1 MDVQVLR
8 FWGIVVGSALIAI
21 ALWIAALGPE
31 TAPARATTSE
41 SVQTAQT
48 QPAAS
53 PSFLVRFR
61 GSGPI
66 ARAQADAARGG
77 MSQAQRRIEAQ
88 LRRQRAFAG
97 LCFERFTAGAAEIVL
112 ATCTPVAFA
121 GLCFERFTAG
131 AAEIVLA
138 TCTPVATRE
147 RAAVEARWLSRLR
160 GMRGVAY
167 ADVNATAAVER
178 APG

>member
-31 TAPARATTSE
+31 AAPARATASE
-41 SVQTAQT
+41 PVQLAQT
-48 QPAAS
+48 LAAAS
-53 PSFLVRFR
+53 SSFLVRFR

-66 ARAQADAARGG
+66 ARAQSDAARGR
-77 MSQAQRRIEAQ
+77 MTQAQRRIEAE
-88 LRRQRAFAG
+88 LRRQRSFSG
-97 LCFERFTAGAAEIVL
+97 LCFERFTAGAAEVVL
-112 ATCTPVAFA
+112 RTCSPVSA
-121 GLCFERFTAG
+121 
-131 AAEIVLA
+131 
-138 TCTPVATRE
+138 RE

-160 GMRGVAY
+160 GMRAVAY
-167 ADVNATAAVER
+167 ADVNATASLER

>member
-8 FWGIVVGSALIAI
+8 FWGIVVGSALIAV

-31 TAPARATTSE
+31 TAPAQATPRETIE
-41 SVQTAQT
+41 VAQT
-48 QPAAS
+48 QAAPS
-53 PSFLVRFR
+53 SFLVRFR

-66 ARAQADAARGG
+66 ARAQADATRGRTT
-77 MSQAQRRIEAQ
+77 QAQRRIETQ

-112 ATCTPVAFA
+112 RTCEPV
-121 GLCFERFTAG
+121 TA
-131 AAEIVLA
+131 
-138 TCTPVATRE
+138 RE
-147 RAAVEARWLSRLR
+147 RTAIEARWLSRLR
-160 GMRGVAY
+160 GMRAVAY
-167 ADVNATAAVER
+167 ADVNATASLER

>member
-31 TAPARATTSE
+31 TAPARATTPE
-41 SVQTAQT
+41 PVQLAQA
-48 QPAAS
+48 QAAAS
-53 PSFLVRFR
+53 SSFLVRFR

-66 ARAQADAARGG
+66 ARAQADAGRGR
-77 MSQAQRRIEAQ
+77 MTQAQRRIVTE
-88 LRRQRAFAG
+88 LRRQRAFSG

-112 ATCTPVAFA
+112 RTCNPVAA
-121 GLCFERFTAG
+121 
-131 AAEIVLA
+131 
-138 TCTPVATRE
+138 RE
-147 RAAVEARWLSRLR
+147 RAAIEARWLSRLR
-160 GMRGVAY
+160 GMRAVAY
-167 ADVNATAAVER
+167 ADVNATASLER

>member
-112 ATCTPVAFA
+112 ATCTPVA
-121 GLCFERFTAG
+121 
-131 AAEIVLA
+131 
-138 TCTPVATRE
+138 TRE